1 MGEGC
6 SRETACRHLNLGE
19 IMTEE
24 EFKRE
29 MQGLIDMGLVKET
42 KPGYYALNLF
52 NNKKEK
58 DNGKDQ
64 KSG

>member
-1 MGEGC
+1 
-6 SRETACRHLNLGE
+6 
-19 IMTEE
+19 MTEE
-24 EFKRE
+24 EFRRE
-29 MQGLIDMGLVKET
+29 VQGLIDMGLVKET

-52 NNKKEK
+52 NNKEK

>member
-1 MGEGC
+1 
-6 SRETACRHLNLGE
+6 
-19 IMTEE
+19 MTEA

-29 MQGLIDMGLVKET
+29 VQGLIDMGLVKET
-42 KPGYYALNLF
+42 KPGYYALNLP
-52 NNKKEK
+52 NNNKEK